1 MWTGTCRSATNP
13 DVISPLFLCRSQ
25 GRYGTDT
32 WLFYRDSGTEERP
45 IGGDDVRILLRK
57 MKEAVERIT
66 STGAMLNARHEIDR
80 AAESE
85 MDLDA
90 QLHWVGGVSTPHAA

>member
-1 MWTGTCRSATNP
+1 
-13 DVISPLFLCRSQ
+13 
-25 GRYGTDT
+25 
-32 WLFYRDSGTEERP
+32 
-45 IGGDDVRILLRK
+45 
-57 MKEAVERIT
+57 
-66 STGAMLNARHEIDR
+66 MLNARHEIDR